1 MVVIER
7 PGDGGAAINCSQIRS
22 IQVSKSRLAG
32 ISVLGTGF
40 PGSATG
46 DNLVIGENFGVVVD
60 SDETF
65 SA

>member
-22 IQVSKSRLAG
+22 MQVSKSRLAG
-32 ISVLGTGF
+32 ISVLGAGF
-40 PGSATG
+40 AESTCG
-46 DNLVIGENFGVVVD
+46 NLLSGEDFVAVTE
-60 SDETF
+60 ETF